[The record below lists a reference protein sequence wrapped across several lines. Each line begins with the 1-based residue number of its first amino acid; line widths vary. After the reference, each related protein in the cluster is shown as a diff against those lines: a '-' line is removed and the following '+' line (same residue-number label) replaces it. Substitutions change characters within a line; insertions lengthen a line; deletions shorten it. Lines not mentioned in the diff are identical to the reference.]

1 MAGEAAAARHTLVLV
16 ELYAVDAEEGDTS
29 PESFANH
36 AAAVET
42 RKVMA
47 QALLHSGSAKNG
59 FGQLKVAPSALRV
72 PASLHAFWPC
82 TQRS

>member
-1 MAGEAAAARHTLVLV
+1 MGGRVRESGRWRKKQLRHWHTLVLV
-16 ELYAVDAEEGDTS
+16 ELYAVDAEEGDAS

-36 AAAVET
+36 AAAVQT

-59 FGQLKVAPSALRV
+59 LGQL
-72 PASLHAFWPC
+72 
-82 TQRS
+82 